1 MRFDMSKTV
10 IQVIVNEND
19 ITDIKTIEI
28 PATAFQALNFKRV
41 DFVKF
46 KEYDVSKP
54 GIYLLLGQND
64 NEITKLYIG
73 ETTNLK
79 DRLKYHYLN
88 KDFWSEAIVFYSK
101 NNEISSS
108 HIKYVEAKLISM
120 VNKDIEIELDN
131 NKTQFIPTID
141 GAGEI
146 IANKY
151 LENFLFLLSALRFD
165 YFINKNYCDN
175 NLDNFII
182 FEFKRKNAL
191 GKMIRKNGKY
201 FILRGSTAIIDEN
214 NSTSKHIIN
223 IRKNLVK
230 KGVMRKD
237 LDKNLYKVME
247 DIPVNTSSR
256 AAWII
261 AGHNASGPQSWKY
274 NNKTLKQIEEEEV
287 K

>member
-1 MRFDMSKTV
+1 MSKTV

-54 GIYLLLGQND
+54 GIYLLLGQSD

-79 DRLKYHYLN
+79 ERLKYHFLN
-88 KDFWSEAIVFYSK
+88 KDFWNEAIVFYSK

-131 NKTQFIPTID
+131 SKSQIIPVID
-141 GAGEI
+141 SAGEI
-146 IANKY
+146 IAIKY
-151 LENFLFLLSALRFD
+151 LENLLFLLSALRFD
-165 YFINKNYCDN
+165 YFTNDLLYNTKSTIDTQENKV
-175 NLDNFII
+175 FILKTSYAI
-182 FEFKRKNAL
+182 AKMKRE
-191 GKMIRKNGKY
+191 NGKY
-201 FILRGSTAIIDEN
+201 VLLK
-214 NSTSKHIIN
+214 NSIIN
-223 IRKNLVK
+223 AKEQSSISEKTKNIRRKLIEENILVK
-230 KGVMRKD
+230 NNENSYELTD
-237 LDKNLYKVME
+237 DFAA
-247 DIPVNTSSR
+247 DSSSVIG
-256 AAWII
+256 AVVSGYSI
-261 AGHNASGPQSWKY
+261 SGPQNWKY
-274 NNKTLKQIEEEEV
+274 DNKTLKQIEEEEV